1 MIQDIGE
8 HTFDNQYHP
17 CPPDRESYALYY
29 EDHAALVRKYPDRI
43 EFPKFRD
50 IERLNEDIYE
60 DAVYLFSIDGERYYL
75 VEEINRERQSHFTME
90 NTEIFRYAEP
100 QYLAFAGIT
109 GYQLHN
115 WYQSRRF
122 CGKCGRRMKKD
133 SKERMLYC
141 ESCHNMEFPK
151 ICPAVIIGVT
161 DGDKIL
167 MSKYAGRTYKKY
179 ALLAGF
185 TEIGETLEETV
196 QREVMEEVGLK
207 VKNIRY
213 YNPYYHATLFPAL
226 PRVNGNYTYDKPH
239 HGRFGIRQTDAD
251 NSDLESDYFVTHFSL
266 ETDHPLNGDVYI
278 DGELTNHL
286 YNENSRMTWNPA
298 TNRYEKALLLKQ
310 GSYNYNYLF
319 IPHNKSKATPAFTE
333 GNYYETVNE
342 YLVKVYQR
350 PIGARYDRLIGVAV
364 SYSGV

>member
-1 MIQDIGE
+1 M
-8 HTFDNQYHP
+8 
-17 CPPDRESYALYY
+17 
-29 EDHAALVRKYPDRI
+29 
-43 EFPKFRD
+43 
-50 IERLNEDIYE
+50 
-60 DAVYLFSIDGERYYL
+60 YLFSIDGERYYL

-213 YNPYYHATLFPAL
+213 YKSQPWSFTDTLLMGFYCDLDGGAAITLDREELAMAEWFQRDEIPVE
-226 PRVNGNYTYDKPH
+226 PERDSITNEMIIRFKNG
-239 HGRFGIRQTDAD
+239 
-251 NSDLESDYFVTHFSL
+251 EV
-266 ETDHPLNGDVYI
+266 
-278 DGELTNHL
+278 
-286 YNENSRMTWNPA
+286 
-298 TNRYEKALLLKQ
+298 
-310 GSYNYNYLF
+310 
-319 IPHNKSKATPAFTE
+319 
-333 GNYYETVNE
+333 
-342 YLVKVYQR
+342 
-350 PIGARYDRLIGVAV
+350 
-364 SYSGV
+364 

>member
-109 GYQLHN
+109 GYQLYN

-213 YNPYYHATLFPAL
+213 YKSQPWSFTDTLLMGFYCDLDGGAAITLDREELAMAEWFQRDEIPVE
-226 PRVNGNYTYDKPH
+226 PERDSITNEMIIRFKNG
-239 HGRFGIRQTDAD
+239 
-251 NSDLESDYFVTHFSL
+251 EV
-266 ETDHPLNGDVYI
+266 
-278 DGELTNHL
+278 
-286 YNENSRMTWNPA
+286 
-298 TNRYEKALLLKQ
+298 
-310 GSYNYNYLF
+310 
-319 IPHNKSKATPAFTE
+319 
-333 GNYYETVNE
+333 
-342 YLVKVYQR
+342 
-350 PIGARYDRLIGVAV
+350 
-364 SYSGV
+364 

>member
-8 HTFDNQYHP
+8 HIFDNQYHP
-17 CPPDRESYALYY
+17 SLPDRESYALYY

-43 EFPKFRD
+43 EFPRFRD
-50 IERLNEDIYE
+50 IERLNEDVYE

-75 VEEINRERQSHFTME
+75 VEEINRERQSHYTME
-90 NTEIFRYAEP
+90 NTEIFRYVEP

-213 YNPYYHATLFPAL
+213 YKSQPWSFTDTLLMGF
-226 PRVNGNYTYDKPH
+226 YC
-239 HGRFGIRQTDAD
+239 
-251 NSDLESDYFVTHFSL
+251 DL
-266 ETDHPLNGDVYI
+266 
-278 DGELTNHL
+278 DGEAAITLDREELAMAEWFQRDEIPVEPERDSITN
-286 YNENSRMTWNPA
+286 EMIIR
-298 TNRYEKALLLKQ
+298 
-310 GSYNYNYLF
+310 F
-319 IPHNKSKATPAFTE
+319 KSGE
-333 GNYYETVNE
+333 V
-342 YLVKVYQR
+342 
-350 PIGARYDRLIGVAV
+350 
-364 SYSGV
+364 